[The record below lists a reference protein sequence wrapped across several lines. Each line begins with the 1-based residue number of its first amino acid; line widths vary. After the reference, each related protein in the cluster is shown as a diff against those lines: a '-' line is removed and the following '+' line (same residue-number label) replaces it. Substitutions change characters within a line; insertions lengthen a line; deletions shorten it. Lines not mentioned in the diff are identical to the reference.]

1 MLDSNH
7 TGHNR
12 VSESMPMG
20 KEYANLRSILLGLPG
35 VRLGT
40 RFGGE
45 AFFVG
50 KRFFCHFHRG
60 GTLLLETFVWDK
72 VAKVVE
78 TIPGVIPHPQYG
90 AYGWVRLRIHSPA
103 DLDKAKELIGL
114 SYRYAIGTKRVSLP
128 KTQQARRTVERAIE
142 NFPTIR
148 FRMKPSLK
156 RIQVIMEVRNFKNPA
171 ETGLQ
176 LNQAANYLRK
186 P

>member
-1 MLDSNH
+1 
-7 TGHNR
+7 
-12 VSESMPMG
+12 MPMER
-20 KEYANLRSILLGLPG
+20 EYANLRSILLGLPG
-35 VRLGT
+35 VKLGS

-60 GTLLLETFVWDK
+60 GTLLLETLVWDK
-72 VAKVVE
+72 VTEVVDK
-78 TIPGVIPHPQYG
+78 IPGVIPHPQYG
-90 AYGWVRLRIHSPA
+90 AYGWVRLRINSPA
-103 DLDKAKELIGL
+103 DMDKAKELIES
-114 SYRYAIGTKRVSLP
+114 SYQYAIGIKRVSLP
-128 KTQQARRTVERAIE
+128 KTQQARKAVERAME
-142 NFPTIR
+142 NFPSIR

-171 ETGLQ
+171 KMGLQ